1 MKISGRITRMAPSA
15 TATMAD
21 RAKALKAQGVDVISF
36 TTGEP
41 DFDSPKSALDAAVK
55 AMKEGQTHY
64 TATPGIMELRKAVSG
79 YYKMHFGLDYD
90 PKSEIICA
98 TGAKQTLY
106 EAVGCLVNP
115 GDEVIIFAPAW
126 VSYVEQIRIFDGKP
140 VIIDTS
146 KTGFLPDPA
155 QFEAAITPRT
165 VAVMINNPCN
175 PTGMVWPAE
184 TLKAIAEICVKHG
197 IVLINDEIYGRL
209 VYDMPVQKHVLE
221 LVPEARDVTLNINGV
236 SKSYAMTGW
245 RLGYALGPAPLIKA
259 MNSMQGHLTSGT
271 CSITQWAATGAIEN
285 AEADIERMRV
295 QFDKRR
301 HLICGLLD
309 DIRGLTYV
317 KPQGA
322 FYTFINVSAY
332 LGEKTGMADDIAFCE
347 RVLAEKALALVPG
360 TAFLCPGWVRISYS
374 CNEET
379 IKAGIARLKEFVESL

>member
-1 MKISGRITRMAPSA
+1 
-15 TATMAD
+15 
-21 RAKALKAQGVDVISF
+21 
-36 TTGEP
+36 
-41 DFDSPKSALDAAVK
+41 
-55 AMKEGQTHY
+55 
-64 TATPGIMELRKAVSG
+64 
-79 YYKMHFGLDYD
+79 
-90 PKSEIICA
+90 
-98 TGAKQTLY
+98 
-106 EAVGCLVNP
+106 
-115 GDEVIIFAPAW
+115 
-126 VSYVEQIRIFDGKP
+126 
-140 VIIDTS
+140 
-146 KTGFLPDPA
+146 
-155 QFEAAITPRT
+155 
-165 VAVMINNPCN
+165 
-175 PTGMVWPAE
+175 

-347 RVLAEKALALVPG
+347 RVLAQKALALVPG